1 MVKASLECGNPTY
14 TLHRT
19 SDDAGNPAVAVQY
32 AFETFFGTVNYFCM
46 MCGSTWSRHRIDLF
60 QDELMP
66 AIQHDFSG
74 TTRDTLERSM
84 LTISEITQS
93 RSPKITHSGWC
104 PVSLGV
110 TAMMRVAPRDRGAG
124 LTQLKFGVWIAFV
137 GICRPVPPVPGAGL
151 WLEADVT
158 L

>member
-1 MVKASLECGNPTY
+1 MAWSAPYRRPLLLDVSNRSLDCIIGCGY
-14 TLHRT
+14 EFWATL
-19 SDDAGNPAVAVQY
+19 
-32 AFETFFGTVNYFCM
+32 
-46 MCGSTWSRHRIDLF
+46 
-60 QDELMP
+60 
-66 AIQHDFSG
+66 
-74 TTRDTLERSM
+74 
-84 LTISEITQS
+84 LTIIETPQS
-93 RSPKITHSGWC
+93 RSLKFTHSGWC

>member
-1 MVKASLECGNPTY
+1 MNREVSHEIFGLISCPGMVGVPSAWCIL
-14 TLHRT
+14 
-19 SDDAGNPAVAVQY
+19 
-32 AFETFFGTVNYFCM
+32 
-46 MCGSTWSRHRIDLF
+46 
-60 QDELMP
+60 
-66 AIQHDFSG
+66 
-74 TTRDTLERSM
+74 
-84 LTISEITQS
+84 LTIIETPQS
-93 RSPKITHSGWC
+93 RSVNFTHSGGC